1 MAHPPTTPARLGF
14 VTFPEAP
21 TNEEMLAAVLV
32 TRDADGNVKT
42 YVRTYPGYNEPD
54 ADIVALLAQSASI
67 TNLPEEATAS

>member
-1 MAHPPTTPARLGF
+1 MDHAPTRPGF

-21 TNEEMLAAVLV
+21 TNDEMLAAVLI
-32 TRDADGNVKT
+32 TRDADGNVRSH
-42 YVRTYPGYNEPD
+42 VRTYPGYSQPD